1 MKENKNHNP
10 STQKWPETRV
20 QVFWS
25 VQNETK
31 NQVENTLESSNLQV
45 SRRVYFVRH
54 GESVEDE
61 KNKWTHNQTPQSPKT
76 KLSENGKNQIK
87 DTAKILKEMWL
98 KREDTLFI
106 YADDTTRVE
115 ESLEILLDS
124 FWVSWVINDE
134 RLQTSPKDIDKETWE
149 IKGFTG
155 RKRLLNDLW
164 VSADT
169 IVLMEDILVQ
179 EKYKK
184 YKHIVLVWH
193 KSNKAWIQESVENKD
208 RGFQWDF
215 SIKNGE
221 ILEVDITKKWDDY
234 ISYQTHQ
241 IFQVTSKNYH
251 EIKAIFPEIEGK
263 DIVDFQNQ
271 LNVYFIKNPYLFE
284 KVLSDNSITDSS
296 IKLFCLQKLIHEKKY
311 DAAYYYIQKL
321 SIKEVEKKGVIAI
334 FKVLYSERKNTYIWK
349 DMLINI
355 ISQRDDISS
364 DDLQVSKDIWNKFT
378 QIYVLKQQ
386 HYLKSQSNIE
396 GSLDMMVRER
406 NLIERKIS
414 YMRPPTASERKQREE
429 EFFIKNP
436 FFWWDDDKLNRKI
449 WEYTCEYLNLDKIL
463 ADPKPMVLLAHV
475 WEWKSI
481 YLSHLFDVIS
491 SQKNIFSLY
500 YSTNTL
506 SLSCFEDV
514 QKQIV
519 TDLQLISNIYG
530 HKKIVLFF
538 DGVDELDLSIKD
550 KLKEFLFSN
559 KLKNIKVIIWSRKS
573 EYDTSSLEPYVSVW
587 FEGISKLDKKYFFE
601 SRLLHLWV
609 SQDKIEEHI
618 SKIYHFLEKGFLD
631 DTIKNTPL
639 VLYFLCTL
647 SSSGRL
653 QHISNRSTLYDEMVH
668 SIFRQ
673 FQNMYQ
679 EKWKEISQVRD
690 DVLISILTFCAQYI
704 FEHSHQRKTINAD
717 TILEYIQKRTK
728 ITDKNQC
735 ELILNKL
742 FLLFRKTDKSYVF
755 ILESFYEFFLW
766 KSLKNKKD
774 GNKMIYDYQNAT
786 QNNLSNWKKFR
797 DTILFYTDELILD
810 YEMHGEEENIE
821 KIKDLLSPQGL
832 MKNDTFFWDNFFLCI
847 EILENIKSSWYS
859 SLFETE
865 EKYFEN
871 MLQNFTLT
879 QLKWRFQWF
888 IEFQKRIWYK
898 KNKYLDIY
906 LSKVVNT
913 TIIQSYEFKYNVALL
928 WTQYALELYTKSQE
942 DSINNINKSK
952 SITLRLSSTELIEM
966 IDIYGLELVYS
977 IWKWDLNFLFS
988 SFVIIANKYVSSPE
1002 DMNIVMSIFLS
1013 LLEHQKIV
1021 SDGFILNDT
1030 LFGLLLNIEN
1040 TQLIDKIISHLVLDS
1055 SIWVVKIQKN
1065 QVNLEQEM
1073 NQNIKQLFI
1082 KQAKDRYHEVAI
1094 TFDEYLMLLS
1104 RKASHNVSSQI
1115 RKNTYE
1121 KFHKHDKKWTLKYI
1135 AKDILYFW
1143 WNEISDTFRKDLLNI
1158 FLDTSIHDG
1167 EKFNFLIE
1175 LCQYAQDNNDVMVS
1189 LFQYLFEIFFDELKK
1204 EDTTNY
1210 SNALI
1215 LLLEKNTSLKLRDYL
1230 IQKSLCIFETQDFL
1244 QMKLSLAFSLLDY
1257 TFDDVIKNYILEHI
1271 EHADNF
1277 LLSENI
1283 LSIKDKTFL
1292 TNIFKQRM
1300 TIILEKANNP
1310 FDSFVEL
1317 CIANKQWRIKK
1328 PDKMNFES
1336 KIYRL
1341 FWILKQ
1347 VWCKDYDFLR
1357 TLVNPRNL
1365 SRKDLN
1371 LEVLLHIVNAQS
1383 SFKYTFIQT
1392 KLEEIFSVKEII
1404 TGNLK
1409 EYNDFVISMSEIQTK
1424 DAFHMLRYHFVH
1436 ALNNNWNV
1444 FETVLYNLMNNFPWD
1459 KQVYDF
1465 ITHQVKNNRK
1475 LNTLPLLAHYIKY
1488 QVQNAH
1494 FDLNTEI
1501 ELFYQWYKWKHY
1513 DDLLRLI
1520 LTLSPQSSQEWQN
1533 IVQKLIEILFEYED
1547 LRDMNKY
1554 WDILMLQIRNNN
1566 LSFLSKS
1573 YDFIDAMNSQQVE
1586 NFFSELLRLPEKS
1599 QYWSVINDLLEHVQD
1614 KPYMSKIIDMFL
1626 KHKKY
1631 ISEISY
1637 YIDVFSIYQM
1647 NKLRKI

>member
-1 MKENKNHNP
+1 MSIERKEHKWVICKKTSWEKEVILAVEDGKQKVWKIMVNESKNEIETTQVTTRLYLVRHYPYDEKLFPEHEEYEQLLTEKSESIGVFEKEARLEELRQKAKTLENFWELPEKLKEELQAIFAWVNKEEILVLYDNEDATHRVRTSAEDMIREFWIRNVWKAVLP
-10 STQKWPETRV
+10 KWNYVECNAQESDTESPWIFAKNKQEINEQIISWKYKTVIIIWNRSYAHAFDLFTRV
-20 QVFWS
+20 PRNV
-25 VQNETK
+25 K
-31 NQVENTLESSNLQV
+31 ESYKSFEEEWYFHADYTVVNNKERGRTEASLLPVSNNKIRV
-45 SRRVYFVRH
+45 SPRNYQ
-54 GESVEDE
+54 EL
-61 KNKWTHNQTPQSPKT
+61 
-76 KLSENGKNQIK
+76 KL
-87 DTAKILKEMWL
+87 
-98 KREDTLFI
+98 F
-106 YADDTTRVE
+106 
-115 ESLEILLDS
+115 
-124 FWVSWVINDE
+124 
-134 RLQTSPKDIDKETWE
+134 
-149 IKGFTG
+149 
-155 RKRLLNDLW
+155 
-164 VSADT
+164 
-169 IVLMEDILVQ
+169 
-179 EKYKK
+179 
-184 YKHIVLVWH
+184 
-193 KSNKAWIQESVENKD
+193 
-208 RGFQWDF
+208 
-215 SIKNGE
+215 
-221 ILEVDITKKWDDY
+221 
-234 ISYQTHQ
+234 
-241 IFQVTSKNYH
+241 
-251 EIKAIFPEIEGK
+251 FPEIEHTS
-263 DIVDFQNQ
+263 IIDFQNK
-271 LNVYFIKNPYLFE
+271 LNVYFIRNPYLYD
-284 KVLSDNSITDSS
+284 KVLFDNSINDLS
-296 IKLFCLQKLIHEKKY
+296 IKLFCLKRLIHEKKY
-311 DAAYYYIQKL
+311 DICYSYTQKF
-321 SIKEVEKKGVIAI
+321 SIKDIEKKWLIEI

-349 DMLINI
+349 DILINI
-355 ISQRDDISS
+355 ISQRGDISS
-364 DDLQVSKDIWNKFT
+364 DDLKISKYIWSKFI
-378 QIYVLKQQ
+378 QIHELQQ
-386 HYLKSQSNIE
+386 KNYAKSQYNIE
-396 GSLDMMVRER
+396 GSLDIMVRER
-406 NLIERKIS
+406 NLISRKIS
-414 YMRPPTASERKQREE
+414 YMRPPTPTEIKQREE

-436 FFWWDDDKLNRKI
+436 FFWWNEDEINRKI
-449 WEYTCEYLNLDKIL
+449 WEYKCEYLNLDKIL
-463 ADPKPMVLLAHV
+463 DDPKSIVLLAHV

-481 YLSHLFDVIS
+481 YLSHLFDAIS

-506 SLSCFEDV
+506 SLSCFEDI

-519 TDLQLISNIYG
+519 NDIQLISNILG
-530 HKKIVLFF
+530 HKKVVLFF
-538 DGVDELDLSIKD
+538 DGIDELNLSIKD

-587 FEGISKLDKKYFFE
+587 FEGISKLDKKHFFE
-601 SRLLHLWV
+601 SRLLYLWV

-679 EKWKEISQVRD
+679 EKWKEISQIRD

-774 GNKMIYDYQNAT
+774 GNKVIYDYQNAT

-810 YEMHGEEENIE
+810 YEMHDEEKNIE

-832 MKNDTFFWDNFFLCI
+832 MKNDTFFWDNFFLCV
-847 EILENIKSSWYS
+847 EILENIKSNWYS
-859 SLFETE
+859 SHFEKE

-871 MLQNFTLT
+871 MIQNFTFA
-879 QLKWRFQWF
+879 QLKWRFEWF

-898 KNKYLDIY
+898 ENRYLDIY
-906 LSKVVNT
+906 LSKVVHT
-913 TIIQSYEFKYNVALL
+913 TIMQSDEFKYNVVLL
-928 WTQYALELYTKSQE
+928 WTQYALELYTKSQKY
-942 DSINNINKSK
+942 SINNINKSK
-952 SITLRLSSTELIEM
+952 SITLRLSSPELIEM

-1013 LLEHQKIV
+1013 LLEHEKIV
-1021 SDGFILNDT
+1021 IDGFIFNDT
-1030 LFGLLLNIEN
+1030 LFALLLNIEN

-1073 NQNIKQLFI
+1073 NQNIKKLFI
-1082 KQAKDRYHEVAI
+1082 KETKDRYDEVAI

-1115 RKNTYE
+1115 RNNTYE

-1244 QMKLSLAFSLLDY
+1244 QMKLSLAFKILDY
-1257 TFDDVIKNYILEHI
+1257 TFDDTIKNYILHHI
-1271 EHADNF
+1271 EHCDNF

-1283 LSIKDKTFL
+1283 LNIKDKTFL
-1292 TNIFKQRM
+1292 TNILKQKI
-1300 TIILEKANNP
+1300 TAVLEKANTLL
-1310 FDSFVEL
+1310 DYLAESY
-1317 CIANKQWRIKK
+1317 IINKQWKRKWS
-1328 PDKMNFES
+1328 DKINVES
-1336 KIYRL
+1336 IIYRL

-1371 LEVLLHIVNAQS
+1371 LKVLLHIVNAQS
-1383 SFKYTFIQT
+1383 LLKDTFIQI
-1392 KLEEIFSVKEII
+1392 KLEEIFSVKEIN
-1404 TGNLK
+1404 TGNQK
-1409 EYNDFVISMSEIQTK
+1409 EYNDF
-1424 DAFHMLRYHFVH
+1424 
-1436 ALNNNWNV
+1436 
-1444 FETVLYNLMNNFPWD
+1444 
-1459 KQVYDF
+1459 
-1465 ITHQVKNNRK
+1465 ITFQVKSNRN

-1501 ELFYQWYKWKHY
+1501 ELFSQWYKWKHY

-1520 LTLSPQSSQEWQN
+1520 LTLSPQLSQEWQN
-1533 IVQKLIEILFEYED
+1533 IIQKLIEILFEYED

-1573 YDFIDAMNSQQVE
+1573 YDFIDAMNSQQVK

-1599 QYWSVINDLLEHVQD
+1599 QYWSVIKDLLELVQD

-1631 ISEISY
+1631 ISEISH